1 MAELALPKIKTLTQ
15 EKQGITDQMVEKII
29 NLSHVLNQVPFVQIN
44 KSIVG
49 LESITQ
55 ILIQQSQFLN
65 LQEMK
70 NVVIS

>member
-1 MAELALPKIKTLTQ
+1 MVELVQPKIKILMQ

-29 NLSHVLNQVPFVQIN
+29 NLSHVLNQVTFVQIN

-55 ILIQQSQFLN
+55 ILIQQSRYLN

>member
-29 NLSHVLNQVPFVQIN
+29 NLSHVHNQVPFVRIN

-55 ILIQQSQFLN
+55 ILIQQSRYLN

-70 NVVIS
+70 NVVI

>member
-1 MAELALPKIKTLTQ
+1 MVELAQPKIKILMQ

-29 NLSHVLNQVPFVQIN
+29 NLSHVLNQVTFVQIN

-55 ILIQQSQFLN
+55 ILIQQSRFLN